1 MMSSTSSTSST
12 VSTMKRW
19 IVTSPGAAHLNLETV
34 PMPAPGEHE
43 VLVRVHAVSLNFRD
57 LGVIEG
63 EDGAAMPFPC
73 TPGSDLAG
81 SVVSVGSRV
90 TRFEAGDDVIGTFWA
105 GWLDGEW
112 PPTARVLGGSL
123 PGVLAQYVVLH
134 EDWLVRAPRALT
146 AAQASTLPCAGL
158 TAWFAL
164 VEQGG
169 LRAGQTVLVQGT
181 GGVALFGLQLA
192 QAHGARVIVTTSS
205 EEKRRRVL
213 ELGASHVIDRNAHPQ
228 WDAPAREYTE
238 GRGVDHIF
246 ELAGGENLAISLRAL
261 RQGGRISLIG
271 VLGEHSMTFPSVP
284 SFLTR
289 PVIQGIGV
297 GHRRALEDLVR
308 AVDTLKLQPV
318 VDASYA
324 FDQLPHALAHLK
336 RGAFGKIVVKMD

>member
-1 MMSSTSSTSST
+1 MKMNSAN
-12 VSTMKRW
+12 STMKKW
-19 IVTSPGAAHLNLETV
+19 TVTSPGLEHLRLES
-34 PMPAPGEHE
+34 APLPSCGEHE
-43 VLVRVHAVSLNFRD
+43 VLVRVEAVSLNYRD
-57 LGVIEG
+57 LGVIQG

-81 SVVSVGSRV
+81 VVVASGARV
-90 TRFEAGDDVIGTFWA
+90 TRFREGDAVIGTFWA

-112 PPTARVLGGSL
+112 PTTARVLGGSL

-134 EDWLVRAPRALT
+134 EDWLVPAPSTLDAV
-146 AAQASTLPCAGL
+146 QASTLPCAGL

-164 VEQGG
+164 VEKGG

-192 QAHGARVIVTTSS
+192 RAHGAQVIVTTSS
-205 EEKRRRVL
+205 EDKRRRAL
-213 ELGASHVIDRNAHPQ
+213 ALGASHVIDRNAHPR
-228 WDAPAREYTE
+228 WDVEARALTG

-246 ELAGGENLAISLRAL
+246 ELAGGDNLAASLRAL

-297 GHRRALEDLVR
+297 GHRRALEELVR
-308 AVDTLKLQPV
+308 AVDALALEPV
-318 VDASYA
+318 VDACYA
-324 FDQLPHALAHLK
+324 ADQLPQALAHLK
-336 RGAFGKIVVKMD
+336 RGAFGKIVVTMH

>member
-1 MMSSTSSTSST
+1 MYPTN
-12 VSTMKRW
+12 STMNKW
-19 IVTSPGAAHLNLETV
+19 IVTSPGTRHLRLESAPV
-34 PMPAPGEHE
+34 PSPGEHE
-43 VLVRVHAVSLNFRD
+43 VLVRVEAVSLNYRD
-57 LGVIEG
+57 LGVIQG

-73 TPGSDLAG
+73 TPGSDMAG
-81 SVVSVGSRV
+81 RVVAVGSRV
-90 TRFEAGDDVIGTFWA
+90 TRFGEGDGVIGTFWA

-112 PPTARVLGGSL
+112 PSTARVLGGSL
-123 PGVLAQYVVLH
+123 PGVLAQYLVLH
-134 EDWLVRAPRALT
+134 EDWLVHAPRTLD

-164 VEQGG
+164 VEKGS

-192 QAHGARVIVTTSS
+192 RAHGAQVIVTTGS
-205 EEKRRRVL
+205 EEKRRGVL

-228 WDAPAREYTE
+228 WDVPAREWTD

-246 ELAGGENLAISLRAL
+246 ELAGGDNLAASLRAL

-271 VLGEHSMTFPSVP
+271 VLGEHAMTFPSVP

-297 GHRRALEDLVR
+297 GHRRALEELVR
-308 AVDTLKLQPV
+308 AVDVLALEPV
-318 VDASYA
+318 VDARYA
-324 FDQLPHALAHLK
+324 LEQLPQALEHL
-336 RGAFGKIVVKMD
+336 RRRAFGKVVVEMG

>member
-1 MMSSTSSTSST
+1 MSSIN
-12 VSTMKRW
+12 STMKMTKWTVAR
-19 IVTSPGAAHLNLETV
+19 PGLQHLQIERVEV
-34 PMPAPGEHE
+34 PTPGEYE
-43 VLVRVHAVSLNFRD
+43 VLVRVDAVSLNFRD

-63 EDGAAMPFPC
+63 EDGAAMSFPC

-81 SVVSVGSRV
+81 SVVAVGSRV
-90 TRFEAGDDVIGTFWA
+90 TRFGEGDNVIGTFWA

-112 PPTARVLGGSL
+112 PTTARVLGGSL
-123 PGVLAQYVVLH
+123 PGVLAQYLVLH
-134 EDWLVRAPRALT
+134 EDWLVRAPRTLDAV
-146 AAQASTLPCAGL
+146 QASTLPCAGL

-164 VEQGG
+164 VEKGG
-169 LRAGQTVLVQGT
+169 VRAGQTILVQGT

-192 QAHGARVIVTTSS
+192 RAHGAQVVVTSGS
-205 EEKRRRVL
+205 EDKHRRVL

-228 WDAPAREYTE
+228 WDVEAREYTE

-246 ELAGGENLAISLRAL
+246 ELAGGDNLATSLRAL

-271 VLGEHSMTFPSVP
+271 VLGEHAMTFPSIP

-297 GHRRALEDLVR
+297 GHRRALEELVR
-308 AVDTLKLQPV
+308 AVDVLALKPV

-324 FDQLPHALAHLK
+324 FEQLPEALAHLK
-336 RGAFGKIVVKMD
+336 RGAFGKIVVRMHS

>member
-1 MMSSTSSTSST
+1 MSQLQ
-12 VSTMKRW
+12 STMTQW
-19 IVTSPGAAHLNLETV
+19 TVTRPGAQHLTLASV
-34 PMPAPGEHE
+34 PVPTPGEHE
-43 VLVRVHAVSLNFRD
+43 VLVRVDAVSLNYRD
-57 LGVIEG
+57 IGVIEG
-63 EDGAAMPFPC
+63 EASGGGVPFPL

-81 SVVSVGSRV
+81 TVVAAGARV
-90 TRFEAGDDVIGTFWA
+90 TRFRESDAVLGTFWA
-105 GWLDGEW
+105 GWLDGDC

-134 EDWLVRAPRALT
+134 EDWLVHAPRTLD

-164 VEQGG
+164 VEKGG

-192 QAHGARVIVTTSS
+192 RAHGAQVVVTSGS

-213 ELGASHVIDRNAHPQ
+213 ELGASHAIDRTAGAG
-228 WDAPAREYTE
+228 WDAQARAYTD

-246 ELAGGENLAISLRAL
+246 ELAGGENLGISLRAL

-271 VLGEHSMTFPSVP
+271 VLGEYAMTFPSIP

-297 GHRRALEDLVR
+297 GHRRALEELVR
-308 AVDTLKLQPV
+308 AVDAVSLKPV
-318 VDASYA
+318 VEACYA
-324 FDQLPHALAHLK
+324 FERLPDALGHLK
-336 RGAFGKIVVKMD
+336 RGAFGKVVVQANR